1 MSGEASSSVPGALN
15 FRDTGGLPAGTT
27 MTRSGVLYRSGNLFR
42 VDDDGR
48 RALGDLGLRRI
59 IDLRDDDEVRS
70 EPTVLGDLLIPTQR
84 VPLFLGSVAS
94 LFRADMSLESMYRS
108 LVDDSAPRVLE
119 VVRGVIAEQ
128 PVLVH
133 CTIGKDRTGVT
144 IALILAAAGVDEDA
158 VVEDYARTETL
169 LPAER
174 NAPILAYLRAHHP
187 DAPQLVDLA
196 TRSPAPVMRA
206 LLSDLRERYGSPADY
221 LRAQGLGDAELA
233 ELRRVILL

>member
-1 MSGEASSSVPGALN
+1 MSGEASLSVPGALN
-15 FRDTGGLPAGTT
+15 FRDTGGLPAGGT
-27 MTRSGVLYRSGNLFR
+27 MTRPGVLYRSGNLFR

-48 RALGDLGLRRI
+48 RALGELGLRRI

-70 EPTVLGDLLIPTQR
+70 EPTALGDLLIPTQR

-108 LVDDSAPRVLE
+108 LVEDSAARVLE
-119 VVRGVIAEQ
+119 VVRGVIADQ

-144 IALILAAAGVDEDA
+144 VALILAAAGVDEDA
-158 VVEDYARTETL
+158 VVDDYARTETL

-206 LLSDLRERYGSPADY
+206 LLADLRERHGSPADY
-221 LRAQGLGDAELA
+221 LRAQGLSDAELT